1 MNRNTENT
9 LDALED
15 NGLIEYSEEGL
26 PAKTDSSRHL
36 REIEVCCLILPY
48 VVEDIKVSSREIA
61 RQTGLDPRTVNKF
74 RRSEQ
79 FVTMLIEHT
88 NQKMLSVRCLAV
100 QELEKLLADD
110 ELNPNTKIKAI
121 HEALSHS
128 ERMVELMI
136 LAKKDVPVINIDTL
150 LKEIENF

>member
-1 MNRNTENT
+1 MAYVLNP
-9 LDALED
+9 LDALEET
-15 NGLIEYSEEGL
+15 GMISYSEEGL
-26 PAKTDSSRHL
+26 PTKTNSRHL
-36 REIEVCCLILPY
+36 RDIEVCCLILEY
-48 VVEDIKVSSREIA
+48 VVQDIKVSSREIA
-61 RQTGLDPRTVNKF
+61 SLTGLDARSVNKY

-88 NQKMLSVRCLAV
+88 NKKMLNVRCLAV

-136 LAKKDVPVINIDTL
+136 LAKKDVPVINVDML
-150 LKEIENF
+150 LKELENF

>member
-1 MNRNTENT
+1 MADNLNP

-15 NGLIEYSEEGL
+15 TGLIEYTDEGL
-26 PAKTDSSRHL
+26 PVKTDSSRHL
-36 REIEVCCLILPY
+36 REIEVVTMLLAH
-48 VVEDIKVSSREIA
+48 VVEDIKISNRELA
-61 RQTGLDPRTVNKF
+61 RRTGLDPRSVGKY
-74 RRSEQ
+74 RSSEQ
-79 FVTMLIEHT
+79 FVTMLIEYT
-88 NQKMLSVRCLAV
+88 NKKMLNVRCLAV
-100 QELEKLLADD
+100 QELEKLLADED
-110 ELNPNTKIKAI
+110 LNPQVKIKAI